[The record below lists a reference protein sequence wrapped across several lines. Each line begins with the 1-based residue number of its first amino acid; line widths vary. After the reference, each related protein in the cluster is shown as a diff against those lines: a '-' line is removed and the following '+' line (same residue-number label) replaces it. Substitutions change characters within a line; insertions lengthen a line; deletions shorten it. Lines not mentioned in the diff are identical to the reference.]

1 MDPAL
6 RALLESSGQPVAI
19 GGLMAPDHAVC
30 NSAVR
35 CHFSPPKRRE
45 IPMNLIRLQRHQHP
59 RPPHHEL
66 RQKRVLDS
74 GYRSI
79 GQVENLYVDEDIEL
93 HFVDVATSGFMG
105 LRTKHHLVPVEAIA
119 SEDPGSITLTVDQQA
134 VESAP
139 TYANPHAGPEE
150 NLQRSTR
157 EHYGYS

>member
-1 MDPAL
+1 
-6 RALLESSGQPVAI
+6 
-19 GGLMAPDHAVC
+19 
-30 NSAVR
+30 
-35 CHFSPPKRRE
+35 
-45 IPMNLIRLQRHQHP
+45 MNLIRLQRHQHP

-105 LRTKHHLVPVEAIA
+105 LRTTHHLVPVEAIA
-119 SEDPGSITLTVDQQA
+119 DEDPGSITLTVDQQA

-139 TYANPHAGPEE
+139 TYADPHSGPDEE
-150 NLQRSTR
+150 LQATTR
-157 EHYGYS
+157 EHYGY